1 MDIERQTMLKGEGVR
16 DSNKFEVVFVDDKTR
31 QLINLLEPQKYGIK
45 KCMKVDSRVV
55 DPSSNTLLLSIAGS
69 IKSGHMAPLEK
80 ELKKIYQGRPVKL
93 ILDVQGTD
101 AIDSSGI
108 GELIKART
116 FIIEKGGRV
125 ALVGV
130 NSRVEMMIKIS
141 GLDNYFPILASEGE
155 AVEFLKAPPPPEPPK
170 EQPTETA
177 TTEEPAE

>member
-1 MDIERQTMLKGEGVR
+1 MTSLSSTKVLNELFCYNIKNYDIKDL
-16 DSNKFEVVFVDDKTR
+16 
-31 QLINLLEPQKYGIK
+31 
-45 KCMKVDSRVV
+45 MKLDSRVV
-55 DPSSNTLLLSIAGS
+55 DTSANIILLSVSGS

-80 ELKKIYQGRPVKL
+80 EFKKIYQGRPVKL

-141 GLDNYFPILASEGE
+141 GLDNYFPILATEGE
-155 AVEFLKAPPPPEPPK
+155 AVQFLKAPPPPEPPK
-170 EQPTETA
+170 EQAAETPTE
-177 TTEEPAE
+177 EEPVEE

>member
-1 MDIERQTMLKGEGVR
+1 MKPQAVQNDPFI
-16 DSNKFEVVFVDDKTR
+16 DDKSTQR
-31 QLINLLEPQKYGIK
+31 INLLQHQELWYKEF
-45 KCMKVDSRVV
+45 MKLDSRVV
-55 DPSSNTLLLSIAGS
+55 DTSANITVLSVSGS

-141 GLDNYFPILASEGE
+141 GLDNYFPILPTEGE

-170 EQPTETA
+170 EQAAETP
-177 TTEEPAE
+177 TEEPVE